1 LRVES
6 LELRGSWE
14 KESATN
20 RLNIVFMFIVLSKNL
35 SIIAY
40 FSAKIVII
48 IYFSLIL
55 QINIKLY
62 PE

>member
-1 LRVES
+1 
-6 LELRGSWE
+6 
-14 KESATN
+14 
-20 RLNIVFMFIVLSKNL
+20 MFIVLSKNL